1 MRPVKPEASPYLELR
16 RSVAAAGEPASL
28 REFRDRAA
36 ARFGEIGF
44 PTRRDEA
51 WRFLACLAL
60 DGPLVVLARSQQ
72 VVPWEPEFERVELLD
87 GAIYLRLRNAP
98 RGSS

>member
-1 MRPVKPEASPYLELR
+1 MTEKGPSSMLEVPVYSASDYEAL
-16 RSVAAAGEPASL
+16 
-28 REFRDRAA
+28 RAA
-36 ARFGEIGF
+36 AQAEIDRL
-44 PTRRDEA
+44 TTERDEA